1 VANPGGRVI
10 HKTNQFGWCR
20 AKLAARTALA
30 FVLAGGFADGMAAY
44 ESRQTAREDNRSMT
58 TESKFFCNIKALKPA
73 ERAHHKQLTEK
84 LISSRTEIVET
95 EKGYEFQFNPSVV
108 SIAEL
113 ADWVVAESKCCPFF
127 DFHIDL
133 EREGTLVCLRLTGD
147 QGIKHFIRSEFQIQA
162 K

>member
-1 VANPGGRVI
+1 MT
-10 HKTNQFGWCR
+10 HKVNQFGYGR
-20 AKLAARTALA
+20 AILMPTAALGIAI
-30 FVLAGGFADGMAAY
+30 AGSAADRMAAY
-44 ESRQTAREDNRSMT
+44 ESRQLPTEDQRSITAGN
-58 TESKFFCNIKALKPA
+58 KFFCNTNALAPA

-84 LISSRTEIVET
+84 LIRNRIEIVEI
-95 EKGYEFQFNPSVV
+95 EKGYEFQYNPSVV

-147 QGIKHFIRSEFQIQA
+147 QGVKHFIQSEFQLPLR
-162 K
+162 

>member
-1 VANPGGRVI
+1 MI
-10 HKTNQFGWCR
+10 HKINQYGCCR
-20 AKLAARTALA
+20 VTLVATTAIGL
-30 FVLAGGFADGMAAY
+30 VIAGGVADRVAAY
-44 ESRQTAREDNRSMT
+44 ESRRPTREDHQSMT
-58 TESKFFCNIKALKPA
+58 TGSKFFCNMKALVPA

-95 EKGYEFQFNPSVV
+95 EKGYEFQFSPSVV

-147 QGIKHFIRSEFQIQA
+147 QGVKAFIQSEFQLPA